1 MRLYRI
7 INIKISCLRS
17 VRRTFL
23 ICMCLVLFS
32 GCQKTN
38 AEKIM
43 FIQRN
48 IKKTDDKIMAKQ
60 KNQLIVPDFVRD
72 GRIDI
77 DEYTE

>member
-7 INIKISCLRS
+7 INIKISYLRS

-48 IKKTDDKIMAKQ
+48 IKKTDNKIIAKQ
-60 KNQLIVPDFVRD
+60 KNQLIVPDFLKN
-72 GRIDI
+72 GKIDI
-77 DEYTE
+77 DEDAE